1 MKVRI
6 LLALLLLVG
15 AGIAIAY
22 YQHLLPESVNS
33 LVAQTIDQL
42 HANQWQ
48 IDQSSI
54 ASQAAFL
61 GERSS
66 TVVKEGSKVLGA
78 AVTVDESNPN
88 ETLTDRAL
96 GYGRYLYCQQ
106 VVSDWEKQ
114 HPED

>member
-1 MKVRI
+1 MKMRI

-15 AGIAIAY
+15 AGIGIAY
-22 YQHLLPESVNS
+22 YQHLLPESVNN
-33 LVAQTIDQL
+33 LVAQTMDQL
-42 HANQWQ
+42 HSEKWQ
-48 IDQSSI
+48 LDQSAI

-66 TVVKEGSKVLGA
+66 TVVKEGSKILGA
-78 AVTVDESNPN
+78 AVTVDESNPE

-96 GYGRYLYCQQ
+96 GYGRYLYCKQ

-114 HPED
+114 HPEN